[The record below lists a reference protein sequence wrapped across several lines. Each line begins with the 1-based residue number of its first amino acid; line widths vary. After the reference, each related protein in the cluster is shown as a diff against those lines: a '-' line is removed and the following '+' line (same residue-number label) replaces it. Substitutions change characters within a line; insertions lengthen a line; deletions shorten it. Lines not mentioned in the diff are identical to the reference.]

1 MPPYSLSEPAV
12 FAFVL
17 IPLVLAALFVRAT
30 WTAWHSAGESP
41 ARARRAAVFA
51 LLGSALWM
59 AATWMVAS
67 RGLLLDWQATP
78 PPFALFVLAIFAL
91 AVTLSFS
98 RVGRLFASQ
107 IPLWMLVGVQAFRFP
122 LELAMH
128 RMYERGIMPGQMS
141 YSGRS
146 FDILTG
152 ITAIVVALL
161 VRTGRGG
168 RPLVLAWNLM
178 GLGLLAN
185 ILVIAILST
194 PRFAYFG
201 PDRLNVFVMYPP
213 FVWLPAVMVLA
224 ALAGHLIIFR
234 ALGRQLSG
242 RPGRPA

>member
-17 IPLVLAALFVRAT
+17 IPLVLVALFVWATAAAWRRAG
-30 WTAWHSAGESP
+30 HSSG
-41 ARARRAAVFA
+41 RVRRAAVFA
-51 LLGSALWM
+51 LLGSAAWM
-59 AATWMVAS
+59 ALTWCAARSGV
-67 RGLLLDWQATP
+67 LLDWDATP
-78 PPFALFVLAIFAL
+78 PPFALFVVAVFVLAAAL
-91 AVTLSFS
+91 SLG
-98 RVGRLFASQ
+98 RVGRLFAAH
-107 IPLWMLVGVQAFRFP
+107 IPLWILVGVQAFRFP

-128 RMYERGIMPGQMS
+128 RMVERGIMPEQMS

-152 ITAIVVALL
+152 ITAIGVALL
-161 VRTGRGG
+161 LKTGRGG

-185 ILVIAILST
+185 ILTIAILST

-234 ALGRQLSG
+234 ALYVGRIGS
-242 RPGRPA
+242 